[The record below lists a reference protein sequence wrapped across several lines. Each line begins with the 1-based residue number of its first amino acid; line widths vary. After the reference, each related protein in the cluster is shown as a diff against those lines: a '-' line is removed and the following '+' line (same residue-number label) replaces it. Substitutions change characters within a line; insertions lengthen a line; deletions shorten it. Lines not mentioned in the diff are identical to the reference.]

1 MMPSMFLK
9 SKHLAKFHMGIL
21 SAIGVLESLL
31 RAVMLQNRAQLGLG
45 VIIIQKTTT
54 FVCVL

>member
-1 MMPSMFLK
+1 MASISLK
-9 SKHLAKFHMGIL
+9 STNLAKFYMGIL

-45 VIIIQKTTT
+45 VIIIR
-54 FVCVL
+54 

>member
-1 MMPSMFLK
+1 MPSIFLK
-9 SKHLAKFHMGIL
+9 SKHLAKFDMGIL

-45 VIIIQKTTT
+45 VIIIQ
-54 FVCVL
+54 